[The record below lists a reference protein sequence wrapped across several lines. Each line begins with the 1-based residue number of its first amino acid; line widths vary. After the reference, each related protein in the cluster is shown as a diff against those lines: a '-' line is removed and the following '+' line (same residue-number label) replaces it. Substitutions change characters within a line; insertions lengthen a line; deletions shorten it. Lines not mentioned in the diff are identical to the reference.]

1 MNARVAY
8 AGSCVLE
15 KDDKVATSEP
25 RVAVVHDKLWQ
36 YGGGERV
43 ALALRTLWPEADFFT
58 STYDPRIAT
67 ANGFNPV
74 KATSLQRVPRL
85 ERSHHYFLPL
95 YDRAFRGLDLDR
107 YDIVVSSSAMF
118 AKSVRPPASTPHV
131 CYCHTPPR
139 FLWDLRDEAIAE
151 LPVRRV
157 VRLAVAGMAGW
168 LRGVDRRAADRVSH
182 FVANSAHVAGRVQE
196 HYGRTAEVIHPP
208 VELERFSREFDRAEH
223 VLVLA
228 RLFPYKRVDL
238 AIEACNQLG
247 LPLVVV
253 GEGSDRARLESLAGP
268 TVTFKGWVDEEQKI
282 DLIGKARVLV
292 APQVEDF
299 GIASV
304 EAIAAGTPVLSL
316 RAGGALEIVKE
327 GVNGTFFDRQAADD
341 LTQAL
346 DAFDEGAFDREEMR
360 ASVARF
366 APERFAHA
374 MRETVARL
382 TG

>member
-1 MNARVAY
+1 VPEKSNNVA
-8 AGSCVLE
+8 A
-15 KDDKVATSEP
+15 SEP

-43 ALALRTLWPEADFFT
+43 ALALRRLWPNADFFT
-58 STYDPRIAT
+58 STYDPRIAA
-67 ANGFNPV
+67 ANGFSPV
-74 KATSLQRVPRL
+74 RATSLQRVPRL
-85 ERSHHYFLPL
+85 DRAHHYFLPF
-95 YDRAFRGLDLDR
+95 YDRAFRGLDLHG
-107 YDIVVSSSAMF
+107 YDAVVSSSAMF
-118 AKSVRPPASTPHV
+118 AKSVRPRSSTPHV

-157 VRLAVAGMAGW
+157 VRSAVSAMAVW
-168 LRGVDRRAADRVSH
+168 LRRVDRRAADGVDH
-182 FVANSAHVAGRVQE
+182 FIANSDHVAERIRE
-196 HYGRTAEVIHPP
+196 CYERTAEVIYPP
-208 VELERFSREFDRAEH
+208 VEMDPFLREFDRDEY

-238 AIEACNQLG
+238 AIEACNRLG

-253 GEGSDRARLESLAGP
+253 GEGSDRARLQSLAGP
-268 TVTFKGWVDEEQKI
+268 TVTLKGWVDEEQKI
-282 DLIGKARVLV
+282 ELIGRARVLV

-316 RAGGALEIVKE
+316 RAGGALEIVSE
-327 GVNGTFFDRQAADD
+327 GVNGAFFDEQNADE

-346 DAFDEGAFDREEMR
+346 EAFDEGAYDLEEMR
-360 ASVARF
+360 RSVARF
-366 APERFAHA
+366 APQRFNRE
-374 MRETVARL
+374 MRDVVARL
-382 TG
+382 AG